1 MATAKGHRGYRIF
14 PLFQYPKIT
23 PVRQFFLTIYS
34 RIFNYKQPKADDE
47 KFNFSFCLIRIRS
60 V

>member
-1 MATAKGHRGYRIF
+1 MATAKGHRGYRIS
-14 PLFQYPKIT
+14 QIT
-23 PVRQFFLTIYS
+23 PVRQFFLAIYS
-34 RIFNYKQPKADDE
+34 QIFNYEQPKADDE